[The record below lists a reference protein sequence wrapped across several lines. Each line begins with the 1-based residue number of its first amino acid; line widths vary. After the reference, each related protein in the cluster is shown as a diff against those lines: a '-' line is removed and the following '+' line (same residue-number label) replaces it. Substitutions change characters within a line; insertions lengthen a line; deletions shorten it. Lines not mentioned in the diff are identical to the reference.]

1 MTKEKSGQDCYY
13 SFPMSLLIK
22 VLFSWYS
29 CNMMLSNKESLN
41 LIETFINL
49 YVPVD
54 CPEQDYV
61 DFEIPVFIVK
71 TYLIN
76 A

>member
-1 MTKEKSGQDCYY
+1 
-13 SFPMSLLIK
+13 
-22 VLFSWYS
+22 
-29 CNMMLSNKESLN
+29 MMLSNKESLN
-41 LIETFINL
+41 VIETFSNL

-61 DFEIPVFIVK
+61 GFKIPVFIAK
-71 TYLIN
+71 KYLIN